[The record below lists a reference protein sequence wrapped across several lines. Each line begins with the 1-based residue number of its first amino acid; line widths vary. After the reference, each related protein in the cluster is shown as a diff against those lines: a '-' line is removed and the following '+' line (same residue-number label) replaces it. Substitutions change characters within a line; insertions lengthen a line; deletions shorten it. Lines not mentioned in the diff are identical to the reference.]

1 MVLVV
6 DQLPLPPRL
15 LAALALD
22 AAMSTDSPRPPAPPA
37 GKRSY
42 QRLHATDTHDVW
54 LIRWGPGST
63 SGLHDHAGSTGAFC
77 VVEGRLVEHVVASR
91 EPVRRTPRVVRP
103 AEHRPMSAAHV
114 HEVVNESPTVATSV
128 HAYSPPLRAMRHYD
142 IDAGARLRV
151 VRHELVTVFADT
163 RV

>member
-1 MVLVV
+1 MVLI
-6 DQLPLPPRL
+6 DQLPFPPRL

-22 AAMSTDSPRPPAPPA
+22 AAMITDSPRPADPPA

-42 QRLHATDTHDVW
+42 LRLEATETYDVW

-77 VVEGRLVEHVVASR
+77 VVEGSLVEHVVPAY
-91 EPVRRTPRVVRP
+91 EPARRTPRVVRP
-103 AEHRPMSAAHV
+103 VEHRPMAATHV
-114 HEVVNESPTVATSV
+114 HEVVNESRHVATSA

-142 IDAGARLRV
+142 IDDGARLRV
-151 VRHELVTVFADT
+151 VHHEIVNVVAET